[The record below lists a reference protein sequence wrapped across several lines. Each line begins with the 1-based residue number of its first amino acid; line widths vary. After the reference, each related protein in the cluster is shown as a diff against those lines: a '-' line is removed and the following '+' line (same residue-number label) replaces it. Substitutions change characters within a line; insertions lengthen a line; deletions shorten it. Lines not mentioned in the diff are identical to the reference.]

1 MNKDHHLNR
10 KYLNTS
16 QSILKTGEPMPH
28 KCTRCENIF
37 EDGAAVILDG
47 CPNCG
52 WNKFLY
58 VGSMEPAPSA
68 EDEGSKDTDI
78 SDIIDETKETTED
91 ATASVHVPAE
101 KFIREIDEI
110 LGIDHQERSV
120 TEDDGERVESV
131 RILGPGSYEL
141 NLDSLLGRKEIV
153 MAIKEDGTYA
163 VDLPS
168 VFRRDKKDK

>member
-1 MNKDHHLNR
+1 
-10 KYLNTS
+10 
-16 QSILKTGEPMPH
+16 MPH
-28 KCTRCENIF
+28 KCTRCESVF

-68 EDEGSKDTDI
+68 SDVDSKDSDI
-78 SDIIDETKETTED
+78 EIIDETKTTTED
-91 ATASVHVPAE
+91 AVASERKPAE

-120 TEDDGERVESV
+120 TEDDGKRVESV

>member
-1 MNKDHHLNR
+1 
-10 KYLNTS
+10 
-16 QSILKTGEPMPH
+16 MPH

>member
-1 MNKDHHLNR
+1 
-10 KYLNTS
+10 
-16 QSILKTGEPMPH
+16 MPH
-28 KCTRCENIF
+28 KCTRCESVF

-68 EDEGSKDTDI
+68 SDVDSKDSDI
-78 SDIIDETKETTED
+78 EIIDETKTTTED
-91 ATASVHVPAE
+91 ATASERKPAE

-168 VFRRDKKDK
+168 VFRREKKDK

>member
-1 MNKDHHLNR
+1 
-10 KYLNTS
+10 
-16 QSILKTGEPMPH
+16 MPH
-28 KCTRCENIF
+28 KCTRCENVF

-58 VGSMEPAPSA
+58 VGEMPSAPSVK
-68 EDEGSKDTDI
+68 DEDTDI
-78 SDIIDETKETTED
+78 HIIDETKKPTED
-91 ATASVHVPAE
+91 GAESGHKPAE

-141 NLDSLLGRKEIV
+141 NLDSLLGRKEII
-153 MAIKEDGTYA
+153 MAIKQDGTYA
-163 VDLPS
+163 VDLAS
-168 VFRRDKKDK
+168 VFRRDLKKKK